1 MKLSH
6 RRRFLHLAA
15 GVAALPVVSRVAWAQ
30 TYPSRPVRLVV
41 GFGAGSA
48 SDILARLIGEWLSER
63 LGQQFIIDNRP
74 GAGSNTAAEAVVK
87 ALPDGYVLL
96 LSGVTNA
103 INASLY
109 EKLSYNFLRD
119 IEPVAGLMVLT
130 NVMVVNPSLP
140 ATTVPEFIAYAKANP
155 DKVNMASLGNGTV
168 PHVAGELFKMMA
180 SVNMTHVPY
189 RGAPPALIDLLSGR
203 VQVYFATTTISIEH
217 IRTGKLRALAVT
229 TAKRSEELPDIPT
242 VGDFLPGFE
251 AGVWFGIGAPK
262 NTPVEIVDKLNR
274 EINAGLADSKMRAR
288 FADLGGTMLAG
299 SPAEFGKFIGEE
311 TEKWGKVI
319 RAANIKAE

>member
-1 MKLSH
+1 MKLP

-15 GVAALPVVSRVAWAQ
+15 SAAVLPAVSRVAWAQ

-74 GAGSNTAAEAVVK
+74 GAGSNTATEAAVK
-87 ALPDGYVLL
+87 ASPDGHVLL
-96 LSGVTNA
+96 LCGVTNA
-103 INASLY
+103 INATLY

-119 IEPVAGLMVLT
+119 IEPVAGLIVLT

-155 DKVNMASLGNGTV
+155 GKINMASLGNGTV

-180 SVNMTHVPY
+180 GVNMVHVPY
-189 RGAPPALIDLLSGR
+189 RGAPSALIDLLGGQ
-203 VQVYFATTTISIEH
+203 VQIYFATTTISIEH
-217 IRTGKLRALAVT
+217 VRTGKLRALAVT
-229 TAKRSEELPDIPT
+229 TAKRSEALPDIPT

-251 AGVWFGIGAPK
+251 ASVWFGIGAPK
-262 NTPVEIVDKLNR
+262 GTPVEIVEKLNK
-274 EINAGLADSKMRAR
+274 EINAGLADPKLNAR
-288 FADLGGTMLAG
+288 LADLGGMPLPGT
-299 SPAEFGKFIGEE
+299 AEDFGKVIAEE
-311 TEKWGKVI
+311 TRKWGKVI
-319 RAANIKAE
+319 RAADIKPE